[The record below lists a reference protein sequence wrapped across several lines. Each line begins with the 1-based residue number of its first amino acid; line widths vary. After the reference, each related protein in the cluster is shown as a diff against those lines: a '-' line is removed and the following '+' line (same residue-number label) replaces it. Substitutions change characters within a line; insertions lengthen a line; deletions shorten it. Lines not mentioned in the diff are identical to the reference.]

1 MANDP
6 YCSNCSYNLSGL
18 TESSKCPECGKP
30 LVEVLTRQVHR
41 GRRYKS
47 DIMLFGL
54 PLIHIATGPAED
66 GSHGRAKGIVAI
78 GDVATGFIALGG
90 RATGVVACG
99 GLAVGLFSIGGL
111 AVGLFAWGGCVV
123 GGFATGGLALAVIAA
138 GGLTFGAIAIGG
150 AAFGYYAGGGAAW
163 GKYLASPTRRDPEAL
178 EMFTELSWLLGDS
191 PLRSMLIPMGW
202 LAAVGAVLLIM
213 IGTLMAVAYIRHRDV
228 EDA

>member
-1 MANDP
+1 MKNHP
-6 YCSNCSYNLSGL
+6 YCSNCSYNLTGL

-30 LVEVLTRQVHR
+30 FVEVLMRDVHR

-47 DIMLFGL
+47 KITLFGL
-54 PLIHIATGPAED
+54 PLLHIALGPAED
-66 GSHGRAKGIVAI
+66 GPHGRAKGIVAI
-78 GDVATGFIALGG
+78 GDVAKGFIALGG
-90 RATGVVACG
+90 RATGVVAFG
-99 GLAVGLFSIGGL
+99 GLAIGLFSIGGL
-111 AVGLFAWGGCVV
+111 AVGLFAWGGCAV
-123 GGFATGGLALAVIAA
+123 GGFAAGGLALALIAS
-138 GGLTFGAIAIGG
+138 GGLAIGAIAIGG

-163 GKYLASPTRRDPEAL
+163 GKYLSSPNQRDPEAL

-202 LAAVGAVLLIM
+202 LAAVLAVLLII